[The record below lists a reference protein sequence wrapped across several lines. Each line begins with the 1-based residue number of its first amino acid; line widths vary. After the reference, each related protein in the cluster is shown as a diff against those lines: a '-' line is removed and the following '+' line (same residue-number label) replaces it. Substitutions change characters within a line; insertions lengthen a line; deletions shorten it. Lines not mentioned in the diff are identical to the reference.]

1 MPHRN
6 PRMTPEWADSTYEDP
21 RIAEIERGPLHSPK
35 HPLRAELGRNAYG
48 GFYAWLRG
56 WGYPQVAELP
66 DFEKAP
72 RAAED
77 ALDALVSNGY
87 ALADPDNLIEFFDIF
102 PEERMSV
109 ADLDGDSEGETVEMA
124 RSNRGPV
131 VTAELAGAITPRC
144 DF

>member
-1 MPHRN
+1 MPRN
-6 PRMTPEWADSTYEDP
+6 FRLSHTWADSTYEDR
-21 RIAEIERGPLHSPK
+21 RIAELARGPLHSPK
-35 HPLRAELGRNAYG
+35 HPLTAELGRNEYG

-72 RAAED
+72 RAAEVS
-77 ALDALVSNGY
+77 LDALVANGY

-109 ADLDGDSEGETVEMA
+109 ADLDGDSAGY
-124 RSNRGPV
+124 PV
-131 VTAELAGAITPRC
+131 L
-144 DF
+144 